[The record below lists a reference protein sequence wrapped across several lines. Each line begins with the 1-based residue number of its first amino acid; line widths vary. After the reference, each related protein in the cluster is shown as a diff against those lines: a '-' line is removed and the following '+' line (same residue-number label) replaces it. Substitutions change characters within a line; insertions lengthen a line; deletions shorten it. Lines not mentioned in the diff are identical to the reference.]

1 MLDLPWTHARI
12 SKGNIEG
19 RIRSMIQ
26 STGESDPFTISY
38 ELQLFSVCLEAEE
51 DVILTGQGSDEYF
64 MGCAKF
70 VGQGDESYGILKDA
84 SVDRLLD
91 VSIPCELKIAD
102 SLSKTL
108 VYPYMDGTVISLI
121 SELDPEDLRPKDM
134 DSRKAVLREIAEHLG
149 FPEIARRKKK
159 SSQYGSGTTDLI
171 RAMARERG
179 MRYNEYIA
187 SVYDDVTSPSLPSS
201 GRGSVINARVDSVLK
216 AEAERII
223 EGCGLDPSEAIAGFY
238 RRIVRDGDLRS
249 INDGGERWRWKA
261 ADGTGSG
268 SSSRSFGCSS

>member
-1 MLDLPWTHARI
+1 
-12 SKGNIEG
+12 
-19 RIRSMIQ
+19 
-26 STGESDPFTISY
+26 
-38 ELQLFSVCLEAEE
+38 
-51 DVILTGQGSDEYF
+51 
-64 MGCAKF
+64 
-70 VGQGDESYGILKDA
+70 
-84 SVDRLLD
+84 
-91 VSIPCELKIAD
+91 
-102 SLSKTL
+102 
-108 VYPYMDGTVISLI
+108 
-121 SELDPEDLRPKDM
+121 M

-187 SVYDDVTSPSLPSS
+187 SVYDDVVSPSLPSS

-223 EGCGLDPSEAIAGFY
+223 GDCGLDPSEAIAGFY

-268 SSSRSFGCSS
+268 WSSRSSGCSS